1 MIAKLL
7 KRSGQKSAEGFKKR
21 GECVMASTRSIT
33 LPEELCSA
41 VELKFGRR
49 FGSLDEFVANTLTH
63 LLRDDALAMD
73 AREQQIIE
81 ERLKAL
87 GYV

>member
-1 MIAKLL
+1 
-7 KRSGQKSAEGFKKR
+7 
-21 GECVMASTRSIT
+21 MATMRTIT
-33 LPEELCSA
+33 LSEELCSA
-41 VELKFGRR
+41 IERKFGRG
-49 FGSLDEFVANTLTH
+49 FGSLDEFVANALAH

-73 AREQQIIE
+73 AREQGIIE

>member
-1 MIAKLL
+1 
-7 KRSGQKSAEGFKKR
+7 
-21 GECVMASTRSIT
+21 MATTRNIT

-41 VELKFGRR
+41 LERKFDRR
-49 FGSLDEFVANTLTH
+49 CGSLDEFVANALTH

>member
-1 MIAKLL
+1 
-7 KRSGQKSAEGFKKR
+7 
-21 GECVMASTRSIT
+21 MATTRTIT

-41 VELKFGRR
+41 AERKFGRR
-49 FGSLDEFVANTLTH
+49 FGSLDEFVANALIH

>member
-1 MIAKLL
+1 
-7 KRSGQKSAEGFKKR
+7 
-21 GECVMASTRSIT
+21 
-33 LPEELCSA
+33 

>member
-1 MIAKLL
+1 MDKSHP
-7 KRSGQKSAEGFKKR
+7 RHSGKR
-21 GECVMASTRSIT
+21 GGCIVATTRNIT
-33 LPEELCSA
+33 LPEDLCSA
-41 VELKFGRR
+41 IERKFGRR

-73 AREQQIIE
+73 AREQEIIE

>member
-1 MIAKLL
+1 
-7 KRSGQKSAEGFKKR
+7 
-21 GECVMASTRSIT
+21 MATTRTIT

-41 VELKFGRR
+41 VERKFGRR
-49 FGSLDEFVANTLTH
+49 FGSLDEFVANALIH

>member
-1 MIAKLL
+1 
-7 KRSGQKSAEGFKKR
+7 
-21 GECVMASTRSIT
+21 MATTRTIT
-33 LPEELCSA
+33 LSEELCSA
-41 VELKFGRR
+41 VESKFGRR
-49 FGSLDEFVANTLTH
+49 FDSLDEFVASALTH
-63 LLRDDALAMD
+63 LLRDDALAID

>member
-1 MIAKLL
+1 
-7 KRSGQKSAEGFKKR
+7 
-21 GECVMASTRSIT
+21 MAATRTIT
-33 LPEELCSA
+33 LSEELCSA
-41 VELKFGRR
+41 VERKFGRR
-49 FGSLDEFVANTLTH
+49 FGSLDDFVANALTH

-73 AREQQIIE
+73 AREQEIIE